1 MVRCVVMDLSKM
13 RTVVAEFSQ
22 SLSRYVVGFGLVIFL
37 SACTKA
43 DFVDADGNGYSLANL
58 HGKYV
63 FVNYWATWCA
73 PCIKE
78 IPELNKLN
86 KEHADDL
93 IILGVDFDQV
103 EGEELKKEI
112 AKMNITFPVFAR
124 EPSKLLGVKIPQVLP
139 TTYVFDREG
148 KLKATL
154 VGPQTEA
161 SLLARID

>member
-22 SLSRYVVGFGLVIFL
+22 SLSRCVVGFGLVIFL
-37 SACTKA
+37 SACAKV
-43 DFVDADGNGYSLANL
+43 DFVDADGNGYSLSSL
-58 HGKYV
+58 QGKYV

-78 IPELNKLN
+78 IPELNKLSR
-86 KEHADDL
+86 EHTDDL

-103 EGEELKKEI
+103 KGEELKKEI
-112 AKMNITFPVFAR
+112 AKMNITFPVFAI

-161 SLLARID
+161 SLLARMD

>member
-1 MVRCVVMDLSKM
+1 MVRFVVMDLSKM

-103 EGEELKKEI
+103 EGEELKKDI

>member
-22 SLSRYVVGFGLVIFL
+22 SLSRFVVGFGLVIFL
-37 SACTKA
+37 SACAKA

>member
-22 SLSRYVVGFGLVIFL
+22 SLSRCVVGFGLVIFL

>member
-13 RTVVAEFSQ
+13 RTVVVEFSQ

-37 SACTKA
+37 SACAKA

-112 AKMNITFPVFAR
+112 VKMNITFPVFAR

>member
-13 RTVVAEFSQ
+13 RAVVAEFSQ

>member
-22 SLSRYVVGFGLVIFL
+22 SLSRCVVGFGLVIFL
-37 SACTKA
+37 SACAKV
-43 DFVDADGNGYSLANL
+43 DFVDADGNGYSLSSL
-58 HGKYV
+58 QGKYV

-112 AKMNITFPVFAR
+112 AKMNITFPVFAI

>member
-22 SLSRYVVGFGLVIFL
+22 SLSRCVVGFGLVIFL
-37 SACTKA
+37 SACAKA

-78 IPELNKLN
+78 IPELNKLSR
-86 KEHADDL
+86 EHADDL
-93 IILGVDFDQV
+93 IILGVDFDQA
-103 EGEELKKEI
+103 EGEELKKQI
-112 AKMNITFPVFAR
+112 AKMGITFPVFASD
-124 EPSKLLGVKIPQVLP
+124 PSKMLGVEIPQVLP

-148 KLKATL
+148 KFKATL

>member
-13 RTVVAEFSQ
+13 RAVVAEFSQ
-22 SLSRYVVGFGLVIFL
+22 SLSRYVVGFGLVICL
-37 SACTKA
+37 SACAKA

>member
-112 AKMNITFPVFAR
+112 AKMNITFPVFAI

>member
-13 RTVVAEFSQ
+13 RTVVVEFSQ
-22 SLSRYVVGFGLVIFL
+22 SLTRYVVGFGLVIFL
-37 SACTKA
+37 SACAKA

>member
-22 SLSRYVVGFGLVIFL
+22 SLSRCVVGFGLVIFL
-37 SACTKA
+37 SACAKA

-58 HGKYV
+58 HGKYI

-148 KLKATL
+148 KLKARL

>member
-1 MVRCVVMDLSKM
+1 MDLSKM

-22 SLSRYVVGFGLVIFL
+22 SLSRCVVGFGLVIFL
-37 SACTKA
+37 SACAKV
-43 DFVDADGNGYSLANL
+43 DFVDADGNGYSLSSL
-58 HGKYV
+58 QGKYV

-112 AKMNITFPVFAR
+112 AKMNITFPVFAI

>member
-13 RTVVAEFSQ
+13 RTGVAEFSQ
-22 SLSRYVVGFGLVIFL
+22 SLSRCVVGFGLVIFL

-43 DFVDADGNGYSLANL
+43 DFVDADVNGYSLANL

-112 AKMNITFPVFAR
+112 AKMNITFPVFAI

>member
-13 RTVVAEFSQ
+13 RTVVVEFSQ
-22 SLSRYVVGFGLVIFL
+22 SLSRYVVGFGIVIFL
-37 SACTKA
+37 SACAKA

-112 AKMNITFPVFAR
+112 AKMNITFPVFAI

>member
-1 MVRCVVMDLSKM
+1 MVRCVLMGLSKM
-13 RTVVAEFSQ
+13 SVVVAES
-22 SLSRYVVGFGLVIFL
+22 SLSLFKFVIGFGLVIFL
-37 SACTKA
+37 SACTKV
-43 DFVDADGNGYSLANL
+43 DFVDAGGNGYSLAGL

-78 IPELNKLN
+78 IPELNKLSR
-86 KEHADDL
+86 EHADDL
-93 IILGVDFDQV
+93 IILGVDFDQA
-103 EGEELKKEI
+103 EGEELKKQI
-112 AKMNITFPVFAR
+112 AKMGITFPVFASD
-124 EPSKLLGVKIPQVLP
+124 PSKMLGVEIPQVLP

-148 KLKATL
+148 KFKATL

>member
-1 MVRCVVMDLSKM
+1 
-13 RTVVAEFSQ
+13 
-22 SLSRYVVGFGLVIFL
+22 
-37 SACTKA
+37 
-43 DFVDADGNGYSLANL
+43 
-58 HGKYV
+58 
-63 FVNYWATWCA
+63 
-73 PCIKE
+73 
-78 IPELNKLN
+78 
-86 KEHADDL
+86 
-93 IILGVDFDQV
+93 V

-112 AKMNITFPVFAR
+112 AKMNITFPVFAI

>member
-37 SACTKA
+37 SACAKA

-112 AKMNITFPVFAR
+112 AKMNITFPVFAI

>member
-13 RTVVAEFSQ
+13 RTVVVEFSQ

>member
-37 SACTKA
+37 SACAKA

>member
-13 RTVVAEFSQ
+13 RTVVVEFSQ

-37 SACTKA
+37 SACAKA

-112 AKMNITFPVFAR
+112 AKMNITFPVFAI

>member
-22 SLSRYVVGFGLVIFL
+22 SLSRCVVGFGLVIFL
-37 SACTKA
+37 SACAKV
-43 DFVDADGNGYSLANL
+43 DFVDADGNGYSLSSL
-58 HGKYV
+58 QGKYV

-103 EGEELKKEI
+103 EDEELKKEI
-112 AKMNITFPVFAR
+112 AKMNITFPVFAI
-124 EPSKLLGVKIPQVLP
+124 EPSKLLEVEIPQVLP

-161 SLLARID
+161 SLLALID

>member
-22 SLSRYVVGFGLVIFL
+22 SLSRCVVGFGLVIFL
-37 SACTKA
+37 SACAKV
-43 DFVDADGNGYSLANL
+43 DFVDADGNGYSLSSW

-112 AKMNITFPVFAR
+112 AKMNITFPVFAI

>member
-13 RTVVAEFSQ
+13 RTVVVEFSQ

-37 SACTKA
+37 SACAKA

>member
-13 RTVVAEFSQ
+13 RAVVAEFSQ

-37 SACTKA
+37 SACAKA

>member
-1 MVRCVVMDLSKM
+1 MVRYVVMGLSKM
-13 RTVVAEFSQ
+13 SAVIAGSSQ
-22 SLSRYVVGFGLVIFL
+22 LLSRYVVGFGLVIFL
-37 SACTKA
+37 SACAKV
-43 DFVDADGNGYSLANL
+43 DFVDADGNGYSLSSL
-58 HGKYV
+58 QGKYV

-112 AKMNITFPVFAR
+112 AKMNITFPVFAIA
-124 EPSKLLGVKIPQVLP
+124 PSKLLGVKIPQVLP

-161 SLLARID
+161 SLLARMD